1 MNIPLSHYIGLLG
14 KYLRPQWM
22 RVALLAVVLL
32 SGIGLQLVN
41 PQIARYFIDTA
52 TQGGTTDQLITA
64 AALFLGIGVFTQML
78 SVLATYLGENV
89 GWTATNMLRVDLTL
103 HSLRLD
109 MPFHKSH
116 TPGEMIE
123 RVDGD
128 VTALSKFFSQFVIQV
143 MGNLMLMAG
152 VLIMLVREDWRVGL
166 VLTVFALGS
175 AWVLNRVRNFAVP
188 AMTAERQ
195 AHADL
200 FGFVEERLAGLDDIR
215 ANGGGAH
222 AMRGLYRVMRQV
234 YHKGRRVWQVDGI
247 MWSIIISL
255 FTAATVLALG
265 LGAYLFNMGQITLGT
280 VYLFFQY
287 TEMLRNPVEQ
297 ITDQF
302 REFQRASAGIRR
314 VRQLHD
320 TPAVIQDGP
329 GVTLPAGPL
338 SVEFDRVSF
347 GYDEVDRDRDRD
359 RNIGEDEDRDE
370 DGGGGEEPPMAL
382 KDLSFYL
389 PPGRVLGLL
398 GRTGSGKT
406 TVTRLLFRLYDPTE
420 GTVRVGGHDI
430 RLAKIAD
437 LRRHIGMVTQ
447 EVQLFQ
453 ATVRDNLTMFDRT
466 VPDERILQIIRELGL
481 HRWYA
486 SLPAGLDTELGPG
499 GSGLSAGEAQLLA
512 FARVFLKD
520 PGLVVLDEASARLDP
535 ATEQLIERAV
545 GALLKERTGI
555 IIAHRLSTVQRADD
569 ILILQDGRILEYG
582 PRRQLLA
589 DPSSHFNRLLSIGL
603 EELLV

>member
-1 MNIPLSHYIGLLG
+1 MNIPLSQYIGLLG
-14 KYLRPQWM
+14 KYLRPQWV
-22 RVALLAVVLL
+22 RVTLLAVVLL

-78 SVLATYLGENV
+78 SVLATYVGENV

-109 MPFHKSH
+109 MPFHKEH

-123 RVDGD
+123 RIDGD

-143 MGNLMLMAG
+143 MGNLILMAG
-152 VLIMLVREDWRVGL
+152 VLVMLVREDWRVGL
-166 VLTVFALGS
+166 VLTAFALGS

-200 FGFVEERLAGLDDIR
+200 FGFVEERLAGLADIR

-234 YHKGRRVWQVDGI
+234 YRKGRRVWQVDGI

-320 TPAVIQDGP
+320 TPVVIQDGP

-347 GYDEVDRDRDRD
+347 GYSDGGSEDGDGD
-359 RNIGEDEDRDE
+359 EDEDE
-370 DGGGGEEPPMAL
+370 DGGEEPPMAL

-420 GTVRVGGHDI
+420 GTVRVGGRDI

-453 ATVRDNLTMFDRT
+453 ATVRDNLTMFDRA

-545 GALLKERTGI
+545 DTLLKDRTGI

-569 ILILQDGRILEYG
+569 ILILQDGQILEYG
-582 PRRQLLA
+582 PRLHLLA